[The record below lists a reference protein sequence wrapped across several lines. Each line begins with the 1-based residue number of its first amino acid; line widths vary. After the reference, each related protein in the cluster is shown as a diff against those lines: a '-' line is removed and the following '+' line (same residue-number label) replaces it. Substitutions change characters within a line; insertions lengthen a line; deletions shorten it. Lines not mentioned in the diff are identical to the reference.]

1 MVQIH
6 MKKLDPDHLER
17 SLSMIMKLTSQ
28 NFLLSLMRVLQSG
41 NNYPT
46 DIDLRLDNVV
56 SLLSAG
62 VSEEAVLELVETHL
76 EGVADVR
83 MMELCTVP
91 NISPPQRKGS
101 KND

>member
-1 MVQIH
+1 

-17 SLSMIMKLTSQ
+17 AFATIVKLTTR
-28 NFLLSLMRVLQSG
+28 NFLLSLMRMLQSG
-41 NNYPT
+41 KNYPT

-91 NISPPQRKGS
+91 NISSPQRKGS